1 MGRNGKRESSLTGST
16 TLRVDSMSES
26 PTHAE
31 SEGPTPAQDGSE
43 LNIVRFSTGGLAL
56 AGEAEEGFGA
66 GVGLVP
72 ELWNHHGASGQ
83 TRAVEVFVT
92 VSHCFS
98 AGRSRFRFDKQPRL
112 EELHDSQYNFRIR

>member
-1 MGRNGKRESSLTGST
+1 
-16 TLRVDSMSES
+16 MS
-26 PTHAE
+26 E
-31 SEGPTPAQDGSE
+31 SEGPIPARGGSE
-43 LNIVRFSTGGLAL
+43 LNIVGFSTGGLAQ

-72 ELWNHHGASGQ
+72 ELWNHHGPSGR

-98 AGRSRFRFDKQPRL
+98 AGRSGFRLAKRPRGGA
-112 EELHDSQYNFRIR
+112 S